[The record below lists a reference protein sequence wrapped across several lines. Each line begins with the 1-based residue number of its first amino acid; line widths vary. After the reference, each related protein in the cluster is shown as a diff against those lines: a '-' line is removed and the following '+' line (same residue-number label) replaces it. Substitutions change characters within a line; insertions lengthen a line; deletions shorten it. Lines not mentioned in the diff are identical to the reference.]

1 MSKRLLL
8 LFALVVV
15 LVSPAAFAQGDAT
28 TVSTADDPALGTI
41 LTDPEGMT
49 LYLFTKDEPGKSNCY
64 DQCEENWP
72 VFTAEEPLSLPEG
85 VPGELTLIDR
95 DDGTTQVAYNG
106 WPLYYWV
113 KDQAPGDTTGHEVGD
128 VWFVVNPAEPDEM
141 AVPGAATP
149 MASPAASPVAAGEAN
164 TVDVTLTDFAIDMPA
179 ELPAGR
185 TVFNITNDGDAEHN
199 FEVEGNGI
207 EEELEENL
215 QPGESGTLEVDL
227 QPGTYEIYCPVGNH
241 ADMGME
247 LELTVT
253 D

>member
-1 MSKRLLL
+1 MV
-8 LFALVVV
+8 ALVVA
-15 LVSPAAFAQGDAT
+15 LASPAVLAQEDT
-28 TVSTADDPALGTI
+28 TVSTADDPTLGTI
-41 LTDPEGMT
+41 LTDAKGMT

-64 DQCEENWP
+64 DKCAENWP
-72 VFTAEEPLSLPEG
+72 VFSAEEPLTLPEG
-85 VPGELTLIDR
+85 VPGELTLITR
-95 DDGTTQVAYNG
+95 DDGSKQVAYNG
-106 WPLYYWV
+106 WPLYYWA
-113 KDQAPGDTTGHEVGD
+113 KDKAPGDTTGQGVGD

-149 MASPAASPVAAGEAN
+149 MASPAAPPVAGGGN
-164 TVDVTLTDFAIDMPA
+164 TVDVSLTDFKIDMPS

-185 TVFNITNDGDAEHN
+185 TVFSVTNDGDAEHN

-215 QPGESGTLEVDL
+215 QPGESGTLELDL
-227 QPGTYEIYCPVGNH
+227 KPGTYEVYCPVDGH